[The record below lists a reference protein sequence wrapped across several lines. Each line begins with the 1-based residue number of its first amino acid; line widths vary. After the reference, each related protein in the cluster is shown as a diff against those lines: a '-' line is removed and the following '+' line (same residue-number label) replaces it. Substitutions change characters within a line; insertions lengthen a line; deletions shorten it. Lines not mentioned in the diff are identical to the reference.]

1 MEKVYSKLKKNDA
14 NIISE
19 ANPVWIY
26 VAKISERIDE
36 KPVYPKERKEEIEG
50 CGHARVRVEKYTVW
64 RLLEY
69 ALAHSFGYKMQEV
82 NFYKEKNGKW
92 TCDKCYFSLSHSDGM
107 ALVAISKQP
116 IGVDV
121 ETLEN
126 EKIESMATKILT
138 DEEKIVF
145 QSVSKESR
153 RRFLTET
160 WTKKESF
167 FKRRAKDASCPKIFS
182 QSKRTLARYFFAE
195 ENIFYP
201 FAARGLKVCAYL
213 KILLYNII
221 HG

>member
-1 MEKVYSKLKKNDA
+1 MFQIEKNDA
-14 NIISE
+14 NIINE

-69 ALAHSFGYKMQEV
+69 ALAHSLGYKMQEV

-92 TCDKCYFSLSHSDGM
+92 TCDKCYFSLSHSGGM
-107 ALVAISKQP
+107 AVVAISKQP

-153 RRFLTET
+153 RRFLTEA
-160 WTKKESF
+160 WTRKESF
-167 FKRRAKDASCPKIFS
+167 FKRTGEGRFVPKNIFPKQTHTRPIFLCGREYILS
-182 QSKRTLARYFFAE
+182 VCGEGLESLRIF
-195 ENIFYP
+195 ENIT
-201 FAARGLKVCAYL
+201 L
-213 KILLYNII
+213 
-221 HG
+221 